1 MDSPATRQ
9 PPIPRADQ
17 VFVEQFPEPITGWT
31 MIGAGASW
39 DAPSVSDE
47 LEAVLLYDG
56 DVRVSCA
63 VKRTAT
69 GYEFGM
75 QAPHEA
81 SLQQVSVQLRLVT
94 ETVTLFDEPFIALRH
109 RGGSDSQANAKPIP
123 RWLSPLRT
131 LARSMANGDSFR
143 IQWWRD
149 RVRRYQEFALKAR
162 QRVRDKLLVC
172 NGHQPRSVH
181 DAFVEAGTL
190 TGNELA
196 AMREKST
203 RFRFQPTFSILC
215 PVYNVEPKWLAAA
228 IESVLNQAYSKWE
241 LCLADDASTD
251 PATIAF
257 LNSSLP
263 KDARIKLVK
272 RPHNGH
278 ICAATNSAAELATGE
293 FVVLLDNDDLLAPQ
307 ALFRYAEL
315 LQSHPDADVLYSD
328 EDKITATGHRYDPQF
343 KPDWSPELLLSYNYI
358 NHITCIRRTVF
369 DKAGRFRIG
378 YEGAQDL
385 DLLLRVTE
393 LTDRIHHVPE
403 TLYHWRALETS
414 TASAAGVK
422 DYVRTSAKQAVT
434 DALARRKITATLIV
448 PKFAHEL
455 NLPALA
461 LDGSD
466 DGPSVAIIIRG
477 TSAQASL
484 TVRAIKHKTAYRNYT
499 TYLVLDSAPP
509 ADALNRLAA
518 SRSEEW
524 LLFLEAGIEPTD
536 TRWLSRLIAYGAI
549 PGVGA
554 SGGLIRDRDGRI
566 VSAGTVLEKHPRDA
580 FHGVRTEPVSYY
592 FLAEVARNVSAVGR
606 DCLLTRRSLF
616 DRLGGFDG
624 ERFGHTLFDVDYCL
638 RLAGQGLR
646 SVHVGGAELQ
656 WSEPMTGRHDAPT
669 ERQHFRTAYG
679 QSSDPYSNVNFSQ
692 AEQFTPSAEPPPRPA
707 SNLAGVPVRVL
718 FATHNLSGF
727 EGAPKVLRDVA
738 LGLTVRGTIT
748 ASLYAPAPG
757 KTASVFSA
765 ANIPVFAEQT
775 EFAQRFIDGQWTPRE
790 YATAQRHFTKVLKQV
805 KPQVVV
811 ANTLGLFPIIEAATR
826 LGIPAQLVIHESYS
840 ETLFHAAFS
849 PYGRWRCERAFQFAE
864 RVIFVSKSCADL
876 YQRLNSRKNFTV
888 INNALD
894 PQPFDEFL
902 GRMSKADAIQQ
913 LPEPLAS
920 RVRFV
925 TVGTV
930 CERKAQ
936 HTLVEAAAIVAK
948 SRRDFVCYLVGA
960 REGLPYL
967 SYVQNL
973 IRARGVEDVV
983 KIVPET
989 DQVWTYLR
997 AADVFVCT
1005 SYVEAFSLSVLE
1017 AEAFGLPIV
1026 STPCGGLDEQVVW
1039 GQNAL
1044 RFEYG
1049 NAEQLARHMQSL
1061 IQTPQL
1067 RAEMGRQSRAAFE
1080 LSQTPSEM
1088 LNQYEHAIL
1097 TAAATSRPSQVA
1109 KISPS

>member
-1 MDSPATRQ
+1 MDSLATSQ
-9 PPIPRADQ
+9 PPMPSADQ
-17 VFVEQFPEPITGWT
+17 VFVEQFPEPITCWT
-31 MIGAGASW
+31 MIGVGASW
-39 DAPSVSDE
+39 DTSPVSGDI
-47 LEAVLLYDG
+47 EAVLLYDG

-63 VKRTAT
+63 VKRTAA

-81 SLQQVSVQLRLVT
+81 SLQRVSVHLRLQG
-94 ETVTLFDEPFIALRH
+94 ETVTLFDGSFVELRH
-109 RGGSDSQANAKPIP
+109 RGGRDSQANAKPIP

-131 LARSMANGDSFR
+131 LVRSVANGDSFR
-143 IQWWRD
+143 TQWWRD

-162 QRVRDKLLVC
+162 QRVRDKLLIR

-181 DAFVEAGTL
+181 DAFVEASTL
-190 TGNELA
+190 TGNDLA
-196 AMREKST
+196 GMRQQST
-203 RFRFQPTFSILC
+203 RFRNQPTFSILC

-228 IESVLNQAYSKWE
+228 IESVLNQAYPKWE

-251 PATIAF
+251 PTTITF

-272 RPHNGH
+272 RPQNGH
-278 ICAATNSAAELATGE
+278 ICAATNSAAELAIGE
-293 FVVLLDNDDLLAPQ
+293 FVVLLDNDDQLAPQ

-315 LQSHPDADVLYSD
+315 LQSHPDADVIYSD
-328 EDKITATGHRYDPQF
+328 EDKITVTGHRYDPQF

-358 NHITCIRRTVF
+358 NHLTCVRRTVF
-369 DKAGRFRIG
+369 DKAGRFQIG

-403 TLYHWRALETS
+403 ILYRWRALETS
-414 TASAAGVK
+414 TASTAGVK
-422 DYVRTSAKQAVT
+422 DYVHTSAKKAVT
-434 DALARRKITATLIV
+434 DALTRRKITATLIV
-448 PKFAHEL
+448 PKFAQEL

-461 LDGSD
+461 LDCSD

-477 TSAQASL
+477 TSTQASL
-484 TVRAIKHKTAYRNYT
+484 TVRAIKHKTAYRNFT
-499 TYLVLDSAPP
+499 TYLILDSATP

-536 TRWLSRLIAYGAI
+536 SRWLSRLIAYGSI
-549 PGVGA
+549 PSVGA
-554 SGGLIRDRDGRI
+554 TGGLIRDLDGRI
-566 VSAGTVLEKHPRDA
+566 VSAGTVLGKHPRDA

-606 DCLLTRRSLF
+606 GCLLTRRSVF

-624 ERFGHTLFDVDYCL
+624 ERFGQTQFDVDYCL

-656 WSEPMTGRHDAPT
+656 WSEPLTGRHDAPT
-669 ERQHFRTAYG
+669 ERQHFRKAYR
-679 QSSDPYSNVNFSQ
+679 QSSDPYSNANFSQ
-692 AEQFTPSAEPPPRPA
+692 AVPFTPSAEPPPRPA
-707 SNLAGVPVRVL
+707 SNLSTAPVRVL

-738 LGLTVRGTIT
+738 LGLTARGTIS

-757 KTASVFSA
+757 KAASVFDA
-765 ANIPVFAEQT
+765 ANIPVFAEHT
-775 EFAQRFIDGQWTPRE
+775 PFAQRFIDGQWTPHE
-790 YATAQRHFTKVLKQV
+790 YATAQRHFTKVLKQT

-811 ANTLGLFPIIEAATR
+811 ANTLGLFPIIEAAAR

-840 ETLFHAAFS
+840 EPLFHAAFS
-849 PYGRWRCERAFQFAE
+849 PYGRWRCERAFQFAD
-864 RVIFVSKSCADL
+864 RVIFVSKACADL
-876 YQRLNSRKNFTV
+876 YARLNSRKNFTV
-888 INNALD
+888 IHNALN
-894 PQPFDEFL
+894 PEPFDEFQ
-902 GRMSKADAIQQ
+902 GRLSKVAAIQH
-913 LPEPLAS
+913 LPEPSAS

-930 CERKAQ
+930 CERKSQ

-960 REGLPYL
+960 RDGLPYL

-989 DQVWTYLR
+989 DQVWTFLR

-1044 RFEYG
+1044 RFEFG
-1049 NAEQLARHMQSL
+1049 NAEELARHMQSL
-1061 IQTPQL
+1061 NENPQL

-1088 LNQYEHAIL
+1088 LNQYQHTIL
-1097 TAAATSRPSQVA
+1097 TAATMSRPNRVA
-1109 KISPS
+1109 